1 MNKNTSDS
9 MILCADPKAQ
19 YLARAGEIQEAIT
32 GVLESGWYILGEQVK
47 AFEKEFAEFVGVPH
61 CIGVANGTDA
71 LAIALRACGVG
82 AGDEVITVSHS
93 AVATVA
99 AIEQIG
105 AIPVLCD
112 IEPESRC
119 LNPDLL
125 PGLLSEKT
133 RAIIPVHIFGHPAN
147 IEAICEFAR
156 KHELFVVED
165 CAQAHGARCGSRMVG
180 SFGHVAAFSFYPTK
194 NLGAIGDGGGIVT
207 ANDSIAENAKILRQ
221 YGWKERYVS
230 SIAGLNSRLD
240 ELQAAILRVK
250 LRHLE
255 TDNARRNQIA
265 DMYDRA
271 FLGTSLG
278 LPHRSSGVTH
288 AMHLYVVEHDKRD
301 DLRQY
306 LLSQGIQAAI
316 HYPLAIHQQP
326 AYCSRGIRGAN
337 QLVVTE
343 AVYKRILSLP
353 MYPELSDGDVE
364 RVIVAVKSW
373 LELEGNR

>member
-1 MNKNTSDS
+1 MSNNQSNQ

-19 YLARAGEIQEAIT
+19 YMSHADEIQSAIR
-32 GVLESGWYILGEQVK
+32 GVLESGWYILGEEVR
-47 AFEKEFAEFVGVPH
+47 AFEAEFAAFVGVRH

-71 LAIALRACGVG
+71 LALALRACGV
-82 AGDEVITVSHS
+82 APGDEVITVSHS

-119 LNPDLL
+119 LNPDMLPELL
-125 PGLLSEKT
+125 TEKT
-133 RAIIPVHIFGHPAN
+133 RAVIPVHIFGHPAN
-147 IEAICEFAR
+147 IEAICAFA
-156 KHELFVVED
+156 KKNNLKVVED

-180 SFGHVAAFSFYPTK
+180 SFGDVAAFSFYPTK

-207 ANDSIAENAKILRQ
+207 DNESIAENAKILRQ

-240 ELQAAILRVK
+240 ELQASILRVK
-250 LRHLE
+250 LKYLD
-255 TDNARRNQIA
+255 TDNTRRNAIA
-265 DMYDRA
+265 DAYDRA

-278 LPHRSSGVTH
+278 LPHRSRGMTH
-288 AMHLYVVEHDKRD
+288 AMHLYVIEHDNRD
-301 DLRQY
+301 DLKQY
-306 LLSQGIQAAI
+306 LLSRGIQAAI

-326 AYCSRGIRGAN
+326 AYSTRSIRGADK
-337 QLVVTE
+337 LPVTE
-343 AVYKRILSLP
+343 QVYRRILSLP

-364 RVIVAVKSW
+364 RVVIEVRTW
-373 LELEGNR
+373 LEANR